1 MRLKKICKKID
12 FVEHIRDE
20 IVLGNNV
27 RLDAVNNYLKL
38 IDNDGIYPLDDDLF
52 AKTRA
57 INPNSVKQ
65 WLGFQC
71 DVLNFMDDYDATTPV
86 TGVYFRMHDGQNEYW
101 HDGDDWTVNTINW
114 NTEEQ
119 ICANILTFPVA
130 TKKIGAVLNLYTD
143 DEYKT
148 PIVKSVKFL
157 YSSDIEHQDDY
168 LYRTIVRQL
177 NSQIRPLTDFALKL
191 VSTSTTIDLSANP
204 LKTPYEIIGIDSV
217 FDDTDDPD
225 HMIDLYQSYNPT
237 TKIITLSSAIQS
249 NSTAWIKII
258 HKPTISITTG
268 LEYTELAKVPAI
280 VLSDISLVNMVELSH
295 AEFVLNKYTK
305 TGTKIFPPKRR
316 DIEIS
321 MIIITDSARDQTR
334 IADEAKRFFDNNPV
348 LTSWG
353 LDEDFTLMLLDD
365 YSTIGTVS
373 SNGLQSGKLRFAL
386 KGALYYERDAVE
398 THAVESFKITGDL
411 NITI

>member
-20 IVLGNNV
+20 IVFGNDV
-27 RLDAVNNYLKL
+27 RLDPVNNCLKL
-38 IDNDGIYPLDDDLF
+38 TDVDGVYPLDDDLF

-71 DVLNFMDDYDATTPV
+71 DVLNFMDDDDATIPV
-86 TGVYFRMHDGQNEYW
+86 TGVYFRMHNGQYEYW
-101 HDGDDWTVNTINW
+101 HDGSDWIVNTTEW

-119 ICANILTFPVA
+119 ICANITTFPIDS
-130 TKKIGAVLNLYTD
+130 KKIGAVINLYTD

-177 NSQIRPLTDFALKL
+177 NSQIRPLTDYPVKL
-191 VSTSTTIDLSANP
+191 SSTSTTIDLNENP

-217 FDDTDDPD
+217 FDDTNDPD
-225 HMIDLYQSYNPT
+225 HMVDLYQSYNPT
-237 TKIITLSSAIQS
+237 TKKITLSSAIQV
-249 NSTAWIKII
+249 NSTAWIKIV
-258 HKPTISITTG
+258 HKPSISITTG

-280 VLSDISLVNMVELSH
+280 VLNEISLTNMIELSH
-295 AEFVLNKYTK
+295 AEFVLNKHTK
-305 TGTKIFPPKRR
+305 IGTKIYPPKRR

-321 MIIITDSARDQTR
+321 MLIITDSARDQTR
-334 IADEAKRFFDNNPV
+334 IADEAKRFFDNNHV

-353 LDEDFTLMLLDD
+353 LDEDFTLMLLND
-365 YSTIGTVS
+365 YSAISTVS
-373 SNGLQSGKLRFAL
+373 ANGLQTGKLRFVL